1 MAKYTEAEAVE
12 FETVRT
18 ATERTREILESID
31 KQVTMMMRMTMD
43 GKDFFS
49 SLYSNLTPSTFYYST
64 LAASGWSPIMT
75 LYGHPLRP
83 VHPGPVFSI
92 IPSNDHP
99 AGPQT
104 NPGTCNSCNTLSK
117 LTPVMQLVVLRRSCC
132 GSMRPFSGAGGKHF
146 F

>member
-31 KQVTMMMRMTMD
+31 KQVTMMKRMTID

-104 NPGTCNSCNTLSK
+104 NPRTCLAAILYQS
-117 LTPVMQLVVLRRSCC
+117 
-132 GSMRPFSGAGGKHF
+132 
-146 F
+146 